1 MIRRKIKHSRVKNLF
16 KFASQKNRQTLL
28 VESSLE
34 FDACF
39 HFEYSPK
46 IKAFEAQPIGFMYDF
61 EGKSNRYT
69 PDFLLTNI
77 SNKQQF
83 VEIKP
88 QKKVINPDFRARFTE
103 KQKVAKNEFGLDLIL
118 ITDSQICV
126 GPVLDNLKLLHHFAG
141 YQALTELQKTIV
153 SLLARYNKLKV
164 SDLISILKVTA
175 GDIFSSVCRLLSLG
189 KIASDLTSKL
199 SLESQVWCNGH

>member
-1 MIRRKIKHSRVKNLF
+1 MIRRKINRSRVKNLF
-16 KFASQKNRQTLL
+16 KFASQKNGRTFL

-46 IKAFEAQPIGFMYDF
+46 IKAFEAQPLTYKYYFD
-61 EGKSNRYT
+61 GKYNRYT
-69 PDFLLTNI
+69 PDFMLTNT
-77 SNKQQF
+77 SGKQQF
-83 VEIKP
+83 IEIKP
-88 QKKVINPDFRARFTE
+88 QKKIIKSDFRERFSE
-103 KQKVAKNEFGLDLIL
+103 KRKVAKNEFDIDLIL
-118 ITDSQICV
+118 VTDSQICV
-126 GPVLDNLKLLHHFAG
+126 GPVLENLKLLHHFAG

-175 GDIFSSVCRLLSLG
+175 GDIFSSVCRLHSLG

-199 SLESQVWCNGH
+199 SLESQVWRNGH